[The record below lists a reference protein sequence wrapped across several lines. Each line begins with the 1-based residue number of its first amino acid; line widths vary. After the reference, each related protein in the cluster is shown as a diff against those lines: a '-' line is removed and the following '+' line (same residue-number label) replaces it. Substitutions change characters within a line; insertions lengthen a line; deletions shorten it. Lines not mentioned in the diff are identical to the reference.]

1 MKRFISL
8 LLVLMMVFSMA
19 ACSKPAETPTTTAAP
34 TGGDAEPTEPTEPEE
49 LFPGKIAIV
58 TNTLSQNE
66 EEYRSAQD
74 MVAKYGEDKIVHVLW
89 PDNFMTEQEQMIS
102 IISKL
107 ASDEDVKALIINQAV
122 PGTNAA
128 VDKLL
133 EVRDDIFIIYATPQ
147 ENPPDVAAR
156 ANLILQPDELQMGVS
171 IPEQAK
177 KLGATTLVHY
187 SFPRHMS
194 VVMLAQRREIMKE
207 TCEEIGIEFVDA
219 TAPDPTGDAGVPG
232 AQQFI
237 LEDVPKMVEKYGVD
251 TAFFSTNCAMQT
263 PLIKAVVDTGAIYPQ
278 PCCPSPFHGFPSA
291 LGIEASE
298 FTQDSLQHV
307 VAETTRIL
315 EEKGVL
321 GRLSTWP
328 VPVAMM
334 YTVAGTEYA
343 IKYLNGEVG
352 EELDVE
358 VLADVMS
365 EYAGLSVVSSP
376 YVEETADGS
385 SVEYPTFRLVFMD
398 YLTFGE

>member
-1 MKRFISL
+1 
-8 LLVLMMVFSMA
+8 
-19 ACSKPAETPTTTAAP
+19 
-34 TGGDAEPTEPTEPEE
+34 
-49 LFPGKIAIV
+49 
-58 TNTLSQNE
+58 
-66 EEYRSAQD
+66 
-74 MVAKYGEDKIVHVLW
+74 
-89 PDNFMTEQEQMIS
+89 
-102 IISKL
+102 
-107 ASDEDVKALIINQAV
+107 
-122 PGTNAA
+122 
-128 VDKLL
+128 
-133 EVRDDIFIIYATPQ
+133 
-147 ENPPDVAAR
+147 
-156 ANLILQPDELQMGVS
+156 
-171 IPEQAK
+171 
-177 KLGATTLVHY
+177 
-187 SFPRHMS
+187 
-194 VVMLAQRREIMKE
+194 
-207 TCEEIGIEFVDA
+207 
-219 TAPDPTGDAGVPG
+219 
-232 AQQFI
+232 
-237 LEDVPKMVEKYGVD
+237 
-251 TAFFSTNCAMQT
+251 
-263 PLIKAVVDTGAIYPQ
+263 
-278 PCCPSPFHGFPSA
+278 